1 MYMSRL
7 CAALFALLRLEYGF
21 LRSHIRH
28 RCQAVNSCTT
38 VSYLKSVSLTHEQ
51 LPAAAGIGG
60 LTFGYIYSSAWVTVG
75 RVPAQEL
82 DPAPVKA
89 TETAI
94 NRWKSMNLAELATAI
109 PCRRRWNPI
118 AAGLRRSAYG
128 VHRPAVRARRWVC
141 GCRASSEEAF
151 ISRACGVKPTGTDP
165 DRRQRAPLVRGSGR
179 ALLLARLHRRCHG
192 YSLDLRSEVV

>member
-89 TETAI
+89 TETVV
-94 NRWKSMNLAELATAI
+94 NRLKSMNPAELATAI
-109 PCRRRWNPI
+109 PCRRRWHPI

-128 VHRPAVRARRWVC
+128 VHRPLCEPDDGFVAVAQ
-141 GCRASSEEAF
+141 AAKKLF
-151 ISRACGVKPTGTDP
+151 ISRACGVKPT
-165 DRRQRAPLVRGSGR
+165 AN
-179 ALLLARLHRRCHG
+179 
-192 YSLDLRSEVV
+192 